1 MWFASAANREK
12 CRQAARLP
20 LQNYSPRGKCVQKL
34 PRRFGVKQR
43 RSGDIIFDEPGQRA
57 DANQIIVDQPLRD
70 TDDKNKTRR
79 LTFAKRNT
87 GSAAPDAQDDPID

>member
-1 MWFASAANREK
+1 V
-12 CRQAARLP
+12 QAARLP
-20 LQNYSPRGKCVQKL
+20 LQNYSPWRKCVQKL

-43 RSGDIIFDEPGQRA
+43 RSGNIILEEPGQRA

-70 TDDKNKTRR
+70 TDDKNKARP

-87 GSAAPDAQDDPID
+87 GAAAPDAQNNPID

>member
-1 MWFASAANREK
+1 MAAVSAANREK
-12 CRQAARLP
+12 CRQPARLP

-34 PRRFGVKQR
+34 PRRFDVKQR

-57 DANQIIVDQPLRD
+57 DANQIIVDQPLRN
-70 TDDKNKTRR
+70 TNDKNEARP

-87 GSAAPDAQDDPID
+87 DAAAPDAQDNLID

>member
-1 MWFASAANREK
+1 MAAVVGCEPRK
-12 CRQAARLP
+12 VQAARLP
-20 LQNYSPRGKCVQKL
+20 LQNYSPRRECVQKL

-43 RSGDIIFDEPGQRA
+43 RSRHIILDEPGQRA

-70 TDDKNKTRR
+70 TDDKNKARP

-87 GSAAPDAQDDPID
+87 GAAAPDAQDNLID